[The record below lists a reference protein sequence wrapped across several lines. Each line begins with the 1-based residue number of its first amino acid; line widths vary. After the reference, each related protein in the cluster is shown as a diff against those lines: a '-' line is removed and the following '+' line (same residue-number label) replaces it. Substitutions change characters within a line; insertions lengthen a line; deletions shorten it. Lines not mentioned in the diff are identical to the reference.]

1 MEHASDI
8 LFTLFIVFVAAQIG
22 GEIAQRL
29 KLPGVVGE
37 IAAGCVIGPSLL
49 GWITPEQTATGTPL
63 DVLAEIGVVLLLFSV
78 GLETR
83 LEDLKKVGKVAF
95 LVGVLGVL
103 VPFGMGSVWAHGSGF
118 DWDKSLF
125 VAAAFVATSAGITA
139 RVLQELNALQRVE
152 SKVIL
157 GAAVI
162 DDILAMLLLGVVV
175 SMQGGSGFNPSHLLM
190 VLAGAI
196 GFIAVVGLGG
206 AQVMRWNSSWLEKP
220 LAPHSPL
227 MIVLA
232 LCLGLAYLST
242 LFGLAAIIGAF
253 LAGMIASET
262 RQQHTLEKQT
272 MPLLALLTPF
282 FFVVTGSKIDLHELA
297 NTDALLMLAAVT
309 AIAIVSK
316 LAGGW
321 LGSLSLGKHSAT
333 IIGFGMVPRGE
344 VGVVIASLGLTAGVF
359 NNRIYAII
367 VAMSLLTAMVTPP
380 VLAWLLKRNSSD
392 ETIDQPRAT

>member
-1 MEHASDI
+1 MPHGSAI
-8 LFTLFIVFVAAQIG
+8 LLTLFVVFVAAQIG
-22 GEIAQRL
+22 AEIAQRL

-37 IAAGCVIGPSLL
+37 IAAGCVVGPSLL
-49 GWITPEQTATGTPL
+49 GWITPEQILPGTPL

-103 VPFGMGSVWAHGSGF
+103 IPFAMGGVWAHGSGF
-118 DWDKSLF
+118 AWGKSLF
-125 VAAAFVATSAGITA
+125 IAAAFVATSAGITA
-139 RVLQELNALQRVE
+139 RVLQELGALQRVE
-152 SKVIL
+152 SRVIL

-175 SMQGGSGFNPSHLLM
+175 SLQDGGGFDLANLLV
-190 VLAGAI
+190 VLGSAV
-196 GFIAVVGLGG
+196 GFILLVGLGG
-206 AQVMRWNSSWLEKP
+206 ARVMRWNSTWLEKP
-220 LAPHSPL
+220 HSAHSPL
-227 MIVLA
+227 AIVLA
-232 LCLGLAYLST
+232 ICLGLAWLST
-242 LFGLAAIIGAF
+242 LLGLAAIIGAF

-272 MPLLALLTPF
+272 QPLLALLTPF
-282 FFVVTGSKIDLHELA
+282 FFVITGSKIDLAQLGSGEA
-297 NTDALLMLAAVT
+297 VLMLAIVT
-309 AIAIVSK
+309 VIAIVSK

-321 LGSLSLGKHSAT
+321 LGSLSMGRSAAT

-344 VGVVIASLGLTAGVF
+344 VGVVVASLGLAAGVF
-359 NNRIYAII
+359 SDRIYAII

-380 VLAWLLKRNSSD
+380 VLAWLLKRYPAPQ
-392 ETIDQPRAT
+392 ETPDH